1 MNWKQRLTGDVVAS
15 FVLACEAIL
24 LWNIIAPMIDEIE
37 LIIRTSGQ
45 WSQVLGI
52 LAIAGSYYF
61 LLSIT
66 MRFARKY
73 NPSVHPI
80 STAYFGGW
88 WLVILLAAL
97 SVQSAVFNDVLGM
110 PMATE
115 GASLIFITLGV
126 GLAKFWIDG
135 YRKPPKA
142 PKTLDEIAGDDNA
155 TGR

>member
-1 MNWKQRLTGDVVAS
+1 MTGDVVTS
-15 FVLACEAIL
+15 FVLAWEAIL
-24 LWNIIAPMIDEIE
+24 LWNVIAPMIEGVE

-45 WSQVLGI
+45 WSQVLGV

-66 MRFARKY
+66 LPVAKKRFPRV
-73 NPSVHPI
+73 NPI
-80 STAYFGGW
+80 LTAYLGGW
-88 WLVILLAAL
+88 WLVILLAFL

-110 PMATE
+110 PMATQ

-126 GLAKFWIDG
+126 GLAKYWLDG

-142 PKTLDEIAGDDNA
+142 PESLDETA
-155 TGR
+155 TKEDASGR